1 MTMDRNFSRAL
12 SLVLKHEGGWSDH
25 PADPGGA
32 TMKGVTL
39 ANFRR
44 FVKPGATKD
53 DLRKI
58 TDEQVATV
66 YRRHYWDAVA
76 GAELPGGIDFAVF
89 DFAVNSGPDR
99 AAKFLQQAV
108 GAKVDGKI
116 GPSTLAATKKLMR
129 ATVINDLCDKRMTF
143 LKGLKTWP
151 TFGKGWTSRVS
162 AVRADALK
170 MSVEPDAPP
179 PVKIEV
185 PVEVPKPVVPGAVED
200 QVKSKTSLWGWI
212 TGIFGSGGVGLAGF
226 LGADW
231 QTVLAI
237 GGLALGCLI
246 VVLLLR
252 RQIIAAVQDIR
263 GAVEG

>member
-1 MTMDRNFSRAL
+1 MDRNFQRAL

-66 YRRHYWDAVA
+66 YRRFYWDAVA
-76 GAELPGGIDFAVF
+76 GAELPGGIDYAVF

-99 AAKFLQQAV
+99 AAKYLQGIV
-108 GAKVDGKI
+108 GAKQDGKI
-116 GPSTLAATKKLMR
+116 GPATLKAIRDMMR

-162 AVRADALK
+162 AVRAEALK
-170 MSVEPDAPP
+170 MAAQPDAPP
-179 PVKIEV
+179 PVVVEKK
-185 PVEVPKPVVPGAVED
+185 VEVEKPVVPEKVDAE
-200 QVKSKTSLWGWI
+200 VKRKTSLWGWI
-212 TGIFGSGGVGLAGF
+212 TGIFGSGGVGVAGL

-237 GGLALGCLI
+237 GGLAIGGLI

-252 RQIIAAVQDIR
+252 RQIIGAVKDIR
-263 GAVEG
+263 EGLA

>member
-1 MTMDRNFSRAL
+1 MDRNFARSL

-66 YRRHYWDAVA
+66 YRRFYWDAVA
-76 GAELPGGIDFAVF
+76 GAELPGGVDYAVF

-99 AAKFLQQAV
+99 AAKYLQGIV
-108 GAKVDGKI
+108 GAKQDGKI
-116 GPSTLAATKKLMR
+116 GPATLKAIRDMMR
-129 ATVINDLCDKRMTF
+129 ATVINDLCDKRMAF
-143 LKGLKTWP
+143 LKGLKTWS

-162 AVRADALK
+162 AVRAEALK
-170 MSVEPDAPP
+170 MAAQPDTPP
-179 PVKIEV
+179 PVVVEKK
-185 PVEVPKPVVPGAVED
+185 VEVEKPTVPAAVDAE
-200 QVKSKTSLWGWI
+200 VKKKTSLWGWI
-212 TGIFGSGGVGLAGF
+212 TGIFGSGGVGVAGL

-237 GGLALGCLI
+237 GGLAIGGLI

-252 RQIIAAVQDIR
+252 RQIIGAVKDIR
-263 GAVEG
+263 EGLA